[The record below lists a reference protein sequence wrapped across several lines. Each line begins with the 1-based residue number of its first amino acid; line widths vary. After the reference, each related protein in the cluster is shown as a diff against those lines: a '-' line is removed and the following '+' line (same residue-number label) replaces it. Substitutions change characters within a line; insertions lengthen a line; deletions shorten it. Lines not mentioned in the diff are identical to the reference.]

1 MAYLLIYMVIYV
13 SLNWDICR
21 ICSYMYDIYVL
32 FAHISCH
39 ICDLKLTYMSYMII
53 YIDIYGSY
61 MTSYIIYG
69 THMSSYIDI

>member
-1 MAYLLIYMVIYV
+1 MAYLLIYVVIYV

-53 YIDIYGSY
+53 YIDIYGLIHD
-61 MTSYIIYG
+61 IIY
-69 THMSSYIDI
+69 YIWDTYVIIY